1 MALSVMVAVVILL
14 LTAAVKGDD
23 GGQEGETHEEVKNIE
38 AMSSCTQNANMLTGA
53 AEKPEPDEEFEE
65 WVKPHIEGMVP
76 VYGRAGI
83 DYISLDDFE
92 LMGKTVFAEAKTEEF
107 EGQVAVAE
115 VILNRVESENFPD
128 TVEEVIKQDGA
139 FSSWGNGSVEAAP
152 LDDEC
157 LEAVQDAVN
166 ERFFRIRWFIS
177 VRGISIRLERRTRS
191 SDIIISAARRER
203 TGEDG
208 RAAFPEVF
216 VDVQGQGL
224 PSCLPV
230 LRTLSYL
237 HHRRGNGKERKRNEY
252 EIRNEE
258 RGHGADCSR
267 PVGAVQREPLSGI
280 EVAAPLPERGQQES
294 T

>member
-1 MALSVMVAVVILL
+1 MTVVALTVPA
-14 LTAAVKGDD
+14 LTAAVKSDS
-23 GGQEGETHEEVKNIE
+23 GEEYEERSENVTDNE
-38 AMSSCTQNANMLTGA
+38 AISSSEKIVHTLTEA
-53 AEKPEPDEEFEE
+53 AGTPERAKEFED

-166 ERFFRIRWFIS
+166 ERI
-177 VRGISIRLERRTRS
+177 
-191 SDIIISAARRER
+191 
-203 TGEDG
+203 
-208 RAAFPEVF
+208 FPEAVVYF
-216 VDVQGQGL
+216 REGRFHSFGTPYTVI
-224 PSCLPV
+224 
-230 LRTLSYL
+230 
-237 HHRRGNGKERKRNEY
+237 GNHY
-252 EIRNEE
+252 FSSEE
-258 RGHGADCSR
+258 DEDR
-267 PVGAVQREPLSGI
+267 
-280 EVAAPLPERGQQES
+280 
-294 T
+294 

>member
-1 MALSVMVAVVILL
+1 MKKRQRERKRKRIRMMVLPVMVAVVVLL
-14 LTAAVKGDD
+14 LTAVASRDD
-23 GGQEGETHEEVKNIE
+23 GRQQGEAHERIKSIE
-38 AMSSCTQNANMLTGA
+38 MMSSRTRIAETLTGVA
-53 AEKPEPDEEFEE
+53 VPEQEKEFEE

-166 ERFFRIRWFIS
+166 ERFFPDS
-177 VRGISIRLERRTRS
+177 VVYFREGYFHSFGTPYTVIGHHYFS
-191 SDIIISAARRER
+191 SEE
-203 TGEDG
+203 GEG
-208 RAAFPEVF
+208 R
-216 VDVQGQGL
+216 
-224 PSCLPV
+224 
-230 LRTLSYL
+230 
-237 HHRRGNGKERKRNEY
+237 
-252 EIRNEE
+252 
-258 RGHGADCSR
+258 
-267 PVGAVQREPLSGI
+267 
-280 EVAAPLPERGQQES
+280 
-294 T
+294 

>member
-23 GGQEGETHEEVKNIE
+23 GGQQGETHEEVKNIE

-53 AEKPEPDEEFEE
+53 AEKPEPDEEFEK

-115 VILNRVESENFPD
+115 VILNRVESEDFPD

-166 ERFFRIRWFIS
+166 ERIFPDSVVYFREGYFHSFGTPYTVIGHHYF
-177 VRGISIRLERRTRS
+177 S
-191 SDIIISAARRER
+191 SEE
-203 TGEDG
+203 GED
-208 RAAFPEVF
+208 R
-216 VDVQGQGL
+216 
-224 PSCLPV
+224 
-230 LRTLSYL
+230 
-237 HHRRGNGKERKRNEY
+237 
-252 EIRNEE
+252 
-258 RGHGADCSR
+258 
-267 PVGAVQREPLSGI
+267 
-280 EVAAPLPERGQQES
+280 
-294 T
+294 

>member
-1 MALSVMVAVVILL
+1 MKKRQRERKRKHIRMMVLPVVVAVVILM
-14 LTAAVKGDD
+14 LTAAVKDD
-23 GGQEGETHEEVKNIE
+23 DSGRQGERHEKVKNVE
-38 AMSSCTQNANMLTGA
+38 AVSSCTQNANMLTRA
-53 AEKPEPDEEFEE
+53 EEKPEPDEEFEE

-76 VYGRAGI
+76 VYARAGI

-166 ERFFRIRWFIS
+166 ERFFPDS
-177 VRGISIRLERRTRS
+177 VVYFREGHFHSFGTPYTVIGHHYFS
-191 SDIIISAARRER
+191 SEE
-203 TGEDG
+203 GEG
-208 RAAFPEVF
+208 R
-216 VDVQGQGL
+216 
-224 PSCLPV
+224 
-230 LRTLSYL
+230 
-237 HHRRGNGKERKRNEY
+237 
-252 EIRNEE
+252 
-258 RGHGADCSR
+258 
-267 PVGAVQREPLSGI
+267 
-280 EVAAPLPERGQQES
+280 
-294 T
+294 

>member
-1 MALSVMVAVVILL
+1 MSLLLLVVMMTVLM
-14 LTAAVKGDD
+14 LTAAVK
-23 GGQEGETHEEVKNIE
+23 EGIGEEQGERLEKVTDNE
-38 AMSSCTQNANMLTGA
+38 AISPCVQTVHTLTGA
-53 AEKPEPDEEFEE
+53 AEPEQEKEFEE

-139 FSSWGNGSVEAAP
+139 FSSWGNGSVEDTP

-166 ERFFRIRWFIS
+166 ERIFPDSVVYFREGRFHSFGTPYTVIGHHYF
-177 VRGISIRLERRTRS
+177 S
-191 SDIIISAARRER
+191 SEE
-203 TGEDG
+203 GED
-208 RAAFPEVF
+208 R
-216 VDVQGQGL
+216 
-224 PSCLPV
+224 
-230 LRTLSYL
+230 
-237 HHRRGNGKERKRNEY
+237 
-252 EIRNEE
+252 
-258 RGHGADCSR
+258 
-267 PVGAVQREPLSGI
+267 
-280 EVAAPLPERGQQES
+280 
-294 T
+294 

>member
-1 MALSVMVAVVILL
+1 MSLLLLVVMMTVLM
-14 LTAAVKGDD
+14 LTAAVK
-23 GGQEGETHEEVKNIE
+23 EGIGEEQGERLEKVTDNE
-38 AMSSCTQNANMLTGA
+38 AISPCVQTVHTLTGA
-53 AEKPEPDEEFEE
+53 AEPEQEKEFEE

-152 LDDEC
+152 IDDEC

-166 ERFFRIRWFIS
+166 ERIFPDSVVYFREGRFHSFGTPYTVIGHHYF
-177 VRGISIRLERRTRS
+177 S
-191 SDIIISAARRER
+191 SEE
-203 TGEDG
+203 GEG
-208 RAAFPEVF
+208 R
-216 VDVQGQGL
+216 
-224 PSCLPV
+224 
-230 LRTLSYL
+230 
-237 HHRRGNGKERKRNEY
+237 
-252 EIRNEE
+252 
-258 RGHGADCSR
+258 
-267 PVGAVQREPLSGI
+267 
-280 EVAAPLPERGQQES
+280 
-294 T
+294 

>member
-1 MALSVMVAVVILL
+1 MVAVVVLL
-14 LTAAVKGDD
+14 LTAAASRDD
-23 GGQEGETHEEVKNIE
+23 GGQQEETHEEVKNIE

-53 AEKPEPDEEFEE
+53 VVPEQEKEFEE

-76 VYGRAGI
+76 VYGREGI

-115 VILNRVESENFPD
+115 VILNRVESEDFPD

-166 ERFFRIRWFIS
+166 ERIFPDSVVYFREGRFHSFGTPYTVIGHHYF
-177 VRGISIRLERRTRS
+177 S
-191 SDIIISAARRER
+191 SEE
-203 TGEDG
+203 GED
-208 RAAFPEVF
+208 R
-216 VDVQGQGL
+216 
-224 PSCLPV
+224 
-230 LRTLSYL
+230 
-237 HHRRGNGKERKRNEY
+237 
-252 EIRNEE
+252 
-258 RGHGADCSR
+258 
-267 PVGAVQREPLSGI
+267 
-280 EVAAPLPERGQQES
+280 
-294 T
+294 